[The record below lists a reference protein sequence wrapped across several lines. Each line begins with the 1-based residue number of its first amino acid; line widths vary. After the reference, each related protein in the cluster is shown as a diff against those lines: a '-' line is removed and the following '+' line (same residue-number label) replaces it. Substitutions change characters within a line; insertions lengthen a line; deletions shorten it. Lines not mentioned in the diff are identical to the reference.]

1 MKLIMTDKRTRVEP
15 ESLDTL
21 MRISY
26 NYLQLVTITSV
37 NWGSQRRYSCLEDQ
51 QKPSYLFWR
60 IVNLVGRV
68 MLKLTN
74 WNLRQFSFAFI
85 YFIERGFTSFFIDN
99 NEKVMS
105 RQYHGIIL
113 VIIIHFEN
121 IAFCTN
127 FFSFL
132 FFFQKEISEI
142 LFSDG
147 FFIKFLQR

>member
-1 MKLIMTDKRTRVEP
+1 
-15 ESLDTL
+15 
-21 MRISY
+21 
-26 NYLQLVTITSV
+26 
-37 NWGSQRRYSCLEDQ
+37 
-51 QKPSYLFWR
+51 
-60 IVNLVGRV
+60 

-85 YFIERGFTSFFIDN
+85 YFIERGFTSFFIDK

-113 VIIIHFEN
+113 VIIIHFED